1 MQLLTRGAAIGFG
14 SGAIVISILCESIL
28 LALPGAL
35 LGSALAWVFF
45 NGLSASP
52 FGYTFQL
59 AVTPSLAVLGIV
71 WALGMGL
78 VGGLLPALRAARIP
92 VTTALRAT

>member
-1 MQLLTRGAAIGFG
+1 M
-14 SGAIVISILCESIL
+14 
-28 LALPGAL
+28 
-35 LGSALAWVFF
+35 FF

-92 VTTALRAT
+92 VTTALRAI